1 VTAFILFEIRTIA
14 KKEPFLL
21 MSRQFNLRKSRTKL
35 NLAQNILRKNK
46 TEINKLQKEWLPMP
60 FRFLK

>member
-1 VTAFILFEIRTIA
+1 
-14 KKEPFLL
+14 
-21 MSRQFNLRKSRTKL
+21 MSRQFNLRNSRTKS

-60 FRFLK
+60 YIFKIGE

>member
-1 VTAFILFEIRTIA
+1 LFEIRTIA

-21 MSRQFNLRKSRTKL
+21 MSRQFNLRKSR
-35 NLAQNILRKNK
+35 NLAQNILRENK

-60 FRFLK
+60 